1 MTVSISNLNFTWANS
16 SNVFTAIG
24 ANVNASSYASGSRV
38 LKLRVNGNT
47 IFEVS
52 NTAYKSFVYTVSG
65 LPTAASVEMGAR
77 AFVSDANQNS
87 FLANVYSGGS
97 NAVPVFSDGT
107 QWKIG

>member
-24 ANVNASSYASGSRV
+24 ANVNASSYTSGSRV
-38 LKLRVNGNT
+38 LKLTVNSNT

-52 NTAYKSFVYTVSG
+52 DTTYNSFVYTVSG
-65 LPTAASVEMGAR
+65 LPSAVSVGRGAR

-87 FLANVYSGGS
+87 FNANVFSGGS
-97 NAVPVFSDGT
+97 NSVPVFSDGSF
-107 QWKIG
+107 WKIG